1 MPMETFIEA
10 FFDEKINLKEGVDMH
25 EMLRKHRKELF
36 KFCFTP
42 NHAKFFLSK
51 FLVQAV
57 MHTKLYDFDDV
68 STTYN
73 LGNDFYNAF
82 LGDSMV
88 YTSAIFND
96 TEGSES
102 LEVAQVNKMDI
113 VAKKIELKPG
123 DKHLDIGCG
132 WGTFVIHCARHYGT
146 DSFGL
151 TIAKEQVEYAND
163 TLKKIQGEW
172 DGKDRAKIKL
182 MDYRDIPPEKYDKIT
197 CLEMAEHVGV
207 KNFQKFMRQV
217 KGLLKDDGLFYLQIC
232 GLRPT
237 WCFEDFV
244 WGLFMAR
251 YIFPAAD
258 ASCPISWVTTQ
269 LEQAGFEVHSVEN
282 VSVHYTKTILDWYNN
297 WIKNEQKMLAKYKAR
312 MYRIWL
318 VFLAWSVLVGEQ
330 GTSQCYQIV
339 CNKNMNDYDRTVWR
353 GNDIANYF
361 LKYWRSQK

>member
-88 YTSAIFND
+88 YTSAIFQD
-96 TEGSES
+96 KEASET
-102 LEVAQVNKMDI
+102 LEQAQVNKFDI

-123 DKHLDIGCG
+123 EKHIDIGCG
-132 WGTFVIHCARHYGT
+132 WGGFVIHCAREYGT
-146 DSFGL
+146 DSLGI
-151 TIAKEQVEYAND
+151 TIAKEQISWGRDWVKE
-163 TLKKIQGEW
+163 
-172 DGKDRAKIKL
+172 GKAGDAADRTRLEL
-182 MDYRDIPPEKYDKIT
+182 MDYRDIPDEKYDKIT

-207 KNFQKFMRQV
+207 KNFQTFMRQIN
-217 KGLLKDDGLFYLQIC
+217 GLLKDDGLFYLQIC

-237 WCFEDFV
+237 WHFEDLV
-244 WGLFMAR
+244 WGMFMAK

-269 LEQAGFEVHSVEN
+269 LEQAGLEIHSVEN
-282 VSVHYTKTILDWYNN
+282 VSVHYTETIYSGYVN
-297 WIKNEQKMLAKYKAR
+297 WKLIEQEM
-312 MYRIWL
+312 
-318 VFLAWSVLVGEQ
+318 V
-330 GTSQCYQIV
+330 
-339 CNKNMNDYDRTVWR
+339 
-353 GNDIANYF
+353 
-361 LKYWRSQK
+361 